1 MTEFLNLDAEEN
13 QDENMVSEDEDL
25 EKCNKVSLD
34 SFIDDSIQKNDNPS
48 AYYGFTNI
56 TRTYSSDEEDAFSE
70 FDIRDFLDEDV
81 ETSNYCVQLNM
92 SDKEEDVFI
101 DSKRKVVKL
110 KDTLLIPN
118 GKYSI
123 DYLFYVVYY
132 AVRYEKMKK
141 NNKEMLG

>member
-56 TRTYSSDEEDAFSE
+56 TRTYSSDEEDAFSK

-101 DSKRKVVKL
+101 DS
-110 KDTLLIPN
+110 
-118 GKYSI
+118 S
-123 DYLFYVVYY
+123 
-132 AVRYEKMKK
+132 
-141 NNKEMLG
+141 